1 MWKSF
6 LYIENSI
13 YICPM
18 KSFKEIMFNYS
29 KSQERERAKE
39 AGFFDGRFKTKVV
52 TPKTKK
58 PPKHKHKLFNE

>member
-1 MWKSF
+1 
-6 LYIENSI
+6 
-13 YICPM
+13 
-18 KSFKEIMFNYS
+18 MFNYS

-58 PPKHKHKLFNE
+58 APKHKHKSIEQ